1 MANQDYAKLPVF
13 IDGTHI
19 TQLTSV
25 EYEIDGGQQRVD
37 LLHEGLGG
45 FTPGSGSV
53 TINIGYAVPIGGL
66 EYPYLKRIAAGQ
78 YVDMQ
83 IGVGSEAYAGR
94 GKIMSSRL
102 SQSVNSSVEGTMTF
116 VGEFGAPE

>member
-1 MANQDYAKLPVF
+1 MALNEYAKLPLF
-13 IDGTHI
+13 LDGTHI

-53 TINIGYAVPIGGL
+53 TVNVGFAVPIGGV

-78 YVDMQ
+78 YVDLQLGM
-83 IGVGSEAYAGR
+83 GSESYAGR
-94 GKIMSSRL
+94 GKIMNARV
-102 SQSVNSSVEGTMTF
+102 SQSVNSSVEGTMTWM
-116 VGEFGAPE
+116 GEFGSPE